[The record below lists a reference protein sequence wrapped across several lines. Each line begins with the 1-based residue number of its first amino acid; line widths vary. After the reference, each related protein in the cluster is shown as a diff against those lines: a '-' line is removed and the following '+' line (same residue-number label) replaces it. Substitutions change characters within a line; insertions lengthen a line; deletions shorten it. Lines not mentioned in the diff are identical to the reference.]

1 MDPSYA
7 DTNDFYVKWISLLK
21 SPKVHEVLQKN
32 FVNEDYRLLAV
43 LGVVSIEAMEAVEAK
58 EEKLKQE
65 IEAEKKRSE
74 LFEAKLKVI
83 ELEKQFGVKAVK
95 PTQSPKGSMR
105 VVKSPIAAITLRNS
119 PFRTE
124 NLSRTPSPSKR
135 KRRSGSSRSGKPT

>member
-7 DTNDFYVKWISLLK
+7 DINDFSVKWISLLK
-21 SPKVHEVLQKN
+21 SPKVHEVLKKK

-43 LGVVSIEAMEAVEAK
+43 LGIVSIEAMEAVEDK
-58 EEKLKQE
+58 KKKLKEE
-65 IEAEKKRSE
+65 IEAQKKRSE

-83 ELEKQFGVKAVK
+83 ELEKQLGMKAVK
-95 PTQSPKGSMR
+95 PTQSPKGEMK
-105 VVKSPIAAITLRNS
+105 VVQSPIPAISLRNS